1 MEVGY
6 LLPILALF
14 TLLAV
19 CIAALVSKRSTDKRR
34 EKLWRGEAPKST
46 LSEDAPN
53 EARGEAA
60 PIDEQRG
67 RRDAR
72 A

>member
-19 CIAALVSKRSTDKRR
+19 CVAGIVSKRSTDKRR
-34 EKLWRGEAPKST
+34 AKLWRGEAPKST
-46 LSEDAPN
+46 LAEDAPN

-60 PIDEQRG
+60 PMEQ

>member
-19 CIAALVSKRSTDKRR
+19 CVGALISKRGTDKRR
-34 EKLWRGEAPKST
+34 AKLWRGEAPKST
-46 LSEDAPN
+46 LSDDAPN

-60 PIDEQRG
+60 PMEE